1 MAKKLKIENGKIYTS
16 EDGVTWVEG
25 AAATPEQIQQYE
37 YAKAEKTAGYKL
49 SEAQGPKGL
58 ARLNELR
65 ANVGLPAAKDVK
77 TGIVE
82 LQEYSGKNYDELVA
96 DYMINRSPKP
106 NAKLE
111 NKLKA
116 LNYPT
121 TKEGAKQ
128 AFDAGKLTKDDVID
142 AYKDSQWW
150 FRAIAPKKQKVSREE
165 YERLLKRPGAVKQGD
180 SAFFVED
187 PTKPHEYTEYIPE
200 DPEQA
205 PKDQTVAL
213 PEKAADV
220 ARDPFQ
226 RNPIT
231 DIRKKAYAPWWLQDI
246 VKTSGAAADLAR
258 VKKYQ
263 PWQDTPQVFLP
274 NATYYDPTREL
285 AANTE
290 QANLAS
296 QFHQAFTGP
305 KSGAIS
311 GVQGKA
317 LDNAAN
323 IMAKYNN
330 LNVGLA
336 NQLSQERAG
345 IMNQAS
351 QNKAGLNTQ
360 LFDKYTIANQ
370 QFDNSKNM
378 ARQNLRQSYMDAI
391 TNRAKTQALNTL
403 YPNYYTDP
411 SMGGFMNFN
420 PGYGPITPNKP
431 GDEFAKIDDIIKRY
445 PGTSFEVASKYLKG
459 DRSETDP
466 NSNLDPY
473 LKAQGYGNTLPGQ
486 T

>member
-1 MAKKLKIENGKIYTS
+1 MAKKVKIENGKVYTS
-16 EDGVTWVEG
+16 EDGVTWVEVG
-25 AAATPEQIQQYE
+25 DATPEQIKQYE
-37 YAKAEKTAGYKL
+37 YAKAEKAAGYKE
-49 SEAQGPKGL
+49 SEAYGPKGL
-58 ARLNELR
+58 AKLNELR
-65 ANVGLPAAKDVK
+65 ANVNMSPATDVRQ
-77 TGIVE
+77 GIKE
-82 LQEYSGKNYDELVA
+82 LQEYSGKNYDALVT

-106 NAKLE
+106 NARLQKKLE
-111 NKLKA
+111 ALK
-116 LNYPT
+116 YEP
-121 TKEGAKQ
+121 TKEGAKK
-128 AFDAGKLTKDDVID
+128 AFEEGKLSKEDVVD
-142 AYKDSQWW
+142 AYKDSQFW
-150 FRAIAPKKQKVSREE
+150 FRAIAPKKVKVSREE
-165 YERLLKRPGAVKQGD
+165 YDRLLKRPGAVKQGD

-187 PTKPHEYTEYIPE
+187 PNKPQEYTEYVPE
-200 DPEQA
+200 DPPA
-205 PKDQTVAL
+205 KDQTVTL
-213 PEKAADV
+213 PQKAADV
-220 ARDPFQ
+220 VKDPFK

-258 VKKYQ
+258 VKKYE

-336 NQLSQERAG
+336 NQLSHERAN
-345 IMNQAS
+345 ILNQAS

-391 TNRAKTQALNTL
+391 TNRAKTQALNTM

-420 PGYGPITPNKP
+420 PGYGPITPNQP
-431 GDEFAKIDDIIKRY
+431 SDEFAKIDDIIKRY
-445 PGTSFEVASKYLKG
+445 PGTSFEAASKYLKG
-459 DRSETDP
+459 DRSDNDP

-473 LKAQGYGNTLPGQ
+473 LKAQGYGNTLPG
-486 T
+486 